1 MSVFDHLSPREQADL
16 DERRKSNFFARLATI
31 GVLSVIL
38 ILVMLVKLWTP
49 ITGPWKQERVGM
61 ANYRQAA
68 QERKITVEQARG
80 ELAAA
85 KDQAA
90 AIRTMGQA
98 ARDFPEYRTQM
109 FIQAFNEA
117 LVSGNIGKIIYIPI
131 ETDLPITEAGRMA
144 E

>member
-1 MSVFDHLSPREQADL
+1 MSKYDHLSDREQEYL
-16 DERRKSNFFARLATI
+16 NEKSKSFLLVRLTTVGILAI
-31 GVLSVIL
+31 VLLLVL
-38 ILVMLVKLWTP
+38 IIKLWTP